1 MLGQASS
8 RAVLGGSQRRICL
21 WEGEVDGVI
30 AFGGVESSGGDE
42 EEASQPLGS
51 FVSPLLQSQF
61 FRTEKLD
68 GILPVDKSTESGT
81 QNIQFLSL
89 LLVEVDLNQIFSNAI
104 EVNVIIGP

>member
-1 MLGQASS
+1 MGSS
-8 RAVLGGSQRRICL
+8 HSAALKWRRRGRRRRSR
-21 WEGEVDGVI
+21 WGV
-30 AFGGVESSGGDE
+30 
-42 EEASQPLGS
+42 S
-51 FVSPLLQSQF
+51 FLPLLQSQF